1 MKLFQG
7 RKMFNLIEIVKKNR
21 ATFYNYSTGD
31 KSNILLSYFL
41 KSFIAVFFASLFI
54 IPSNNFLNATLT
66 ISAILL
72 GFSFNVLFYLLSSNK
87 LFIDEEDDSIEI
99 KLKKEKINKL
109 SNELFYNVSYF
120 NIITLLVILTALIF
134 FLFDTGFSY
143 FVLYLS
149 ELELIRSL
157 LCNLKPYTS
166 YISSTVLWFY
176 RVLFYFLIIESF
188 YSFGRAIGRMS
199 FYFQKKIELQK

>member
-1 MKLFQG
+1 M
-7 RKMFNLIEIVKKNR
+7 
-21 ATFYNYSTGD
+21 
-31 KSNILLSYFL
+31 
-41 KSFIAVFFASLFI
+41 
-54 IPSNNFLNATLT
+54 
-66 ISAILL
+66 
-72 GFSFNVLFYLLSSNK
+72 
-87 LFIDEEDDSIEI
+87 
-99 KLKKEKINKL
+99 

-199 FYFQKKIELQK
+199 FYFQKKIELQKWIYLILFRYVSATPPIDSSLMREKIPSQ

>member
-1 MKLFQG
+1 
-7 RKMFNLIEIVKKNR
+7 MFNLIEIVKKNR

-41 KSFIAVFFASLFI
+41 KSFIAVCFASLFI

-99 KLKKEKINKL
+99 KLKKEKVNKL
-109 SNELFYNVSYF
+109 SDELFYNVSYF
-120 NIITLLVILTALIF
+120 NIITLLVIVTALIF
-134 FLFDTGFSY
+134 FLFDSGLSY
-143 FVLYLS
+143 FILYLN

-157 LCNLKPYTS
+157 KPYLA
-166 YISSTVLWFY
+166 YISSAVLWFY

-199 FYFQKKIELQK
+199 FYFQKKIELQKN